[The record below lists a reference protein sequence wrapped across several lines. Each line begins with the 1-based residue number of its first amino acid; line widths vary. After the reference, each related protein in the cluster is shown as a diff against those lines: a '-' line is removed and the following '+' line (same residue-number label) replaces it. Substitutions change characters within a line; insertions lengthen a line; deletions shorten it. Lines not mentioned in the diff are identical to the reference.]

1 MERRRAARRDVRG
14 EPLDTASIDAAI
26 MGSLEKLEEVAL
38 VGDRELGDGLPG
50 LCNQDTTGDDRVTA
64 TDASATFSAS
74 TPVAI
79 RNIING
85 TLSNVIEDS
94 RETIGRNVNQGMTI
108 YLPGTQ
114 YDLLTTLYIGDN
126 AEKTLMR
133 SIMEDNPWTHFTD
146 GNPLMI
152 ERVLEL
158 DSTHNPGSATDR
170 MVVTLKDAR
179 ICEMGVS
186 IMPRV
191 LSIQDKGREVCAMVE
206 SKFSD
211 LFVRRP
217 RNIYY
222 VSTI

>member
-1 MERRRAARRDVRG
+1 
-14 EPLDTASIDAAI
+14 
-26 MGSLEKLEEVAL
+26 
-38 VGDRELGDGLPG
+38 
-50 LCNQDTTGDDRVTA
+50 
-64 TDASATFSAS
+64 
-74 TPVAI
+74 
-79 RNIING
+79 
-85 TLSNVIEDS
+85 
-94 RETIGRNVNQGMTI
+94 MTI

-152 ERVLEL
+152 ERLLEL
-158 DSTHNPGSATDR
+158 SSARNPGSSTDR
-170 MVVTLKDAR
+170 MVITLKDAR

-206 SKFSD
+206 SKYSD

-222 VSTI
+222 VNAV